1 MLLPIY
7 ALCSLL
13 PLAFAGQGIG
23 QPCIGDGDCDS
34 GFCDDSSPGNLL
46 CGPVPKL
53 DARKCTPGDGF
64 SECESSVDPLSNTK
78 CRHYCDPGTSLCARI
93 PLGEACYAQSEDDY
107 RCSGPGEW

>member
-1 MLLPIY
+1 MLLSLY
-7 ALCSLL
+7 ALCCLL

-46 CGPVPKL
+46 CGSVPKL

-64 SECESSVDPLSNTK
+64 SKCES
-78 CRHYCDPGTSLCARI
+78 
-93 PLGEACYAQSEDDY
+93 
-107 RCSGPGEW
+107 

>member
-1 MLLPIY
+1 MLLSLY
-7 ALCSLL
+7 ALCCLL

-46 CGPVPKL
+46 CGSVPKL

-64 SECESSVDPLSNTK
+64 SECESRVTALYEFDVAGTTATQVPASVLA
-78 CRHYCDPGTSLCARI
+78 SL
-93 PLGEACYAQSEDDY
+93 
-107 RCSGPGEW
+107 